1 MLCIASALKC
11 IGIRWAPQ
19 NADKMVNRIFEQV
32 PAKSNGRKAKIL
44 YFLLG
49 TGLGICLLFL
59 IEAALFH
66 NFRQK
71 EKMVW
76 KALDEEKIVLEDLR
90 YFSSWDYI
98 RIVYDYSELYNEHR
112 KTGRLEYSIWTKD
125 GLASYITNG
134 DHVIY

>member
-1 MLCIASALKC
+1 MANKI
-11 IGIRWAPQ
+11 P
-19 NADKMVNRIFEQV
+19 EQV
-32 PAKSNGRKAKIL
+32 PAKANGRKVKIL

-49 TGLGICLLFL
+49 IGLGICLLFL

-66 NFRQK
+66 DFRQK

-98 RIVYDYSELYNEHR
+98 RTVYDYS
-112 KTGRLEYSIWTKD
+112 TGRLEYSIWTKD

-134 DHVIY
+134 DNVIY